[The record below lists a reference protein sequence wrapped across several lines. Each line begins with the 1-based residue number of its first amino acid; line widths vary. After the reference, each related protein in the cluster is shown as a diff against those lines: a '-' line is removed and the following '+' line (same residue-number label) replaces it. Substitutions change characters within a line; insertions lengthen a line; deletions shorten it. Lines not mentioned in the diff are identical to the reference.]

1 MLQLTQYQE
10 KALLALKRY
19 LQLCDDRKDANLAFY
34 EATREFWGTGISY
47 RPVQVA
53 DLSKIP
59 YVCLRLPTGGGK
71 TLLACHT
78 IATVNRE
85 YLRKDNSVV
94 LWLVPS
100 NAIKEQTLNA
110 LKDRNHHYR
119 QALESSLGQ
128 VTVMDIEE
136 ALYLQQSTL
145 TGSTTIIIS
154 TLQAFRVEDKEGRK
168 VYSSAG
174 ALEHHF
180 TKLPPEIE
188 SRLLRSEKGVIS
200 YSLANVLRINRP
212 LVLVDEAHNARTGLS
227 FDTLAHF
234 RPSAIIEFTATPDT
248 KSNPSNVLYS
258 VSAAELKAED
268 MIKLPIRLATK
279 TNWKSTLADAIA
291 QRADLEKRAQIE
303 SQNTGEYIRPLM
315 LLQAQNRSKN
325 QETMDAA
332 FIKSALMEEFKIPE
346 NQIATAT
353 GETRELTDIDLFDR
367 GCEIR
372 FIITVQALKE
382 GWDCA
387 FAYVLCSVNEVHA
400 STSVEQILGRI
411 LRLPHRLPK
420 QDKALNKAYA
430 FITSSRFAETA
441 RSLIDAL
448 VENGFNQQEAQEF
461 ISVCQPDMPDF
472 PLIQTTRRIEPKV
485 ITMQEV
491 PEPGSLSKELRSKI
505 KINTQARTV
514 TVTQCL
520 EPDEEKAFLQHL
532 VMEDSQKYFAEEM
545 QKLRE
550 ESVVLLQS
558 PSERNEIFR
567 VPQLYVK
574 DGDWQLFEEQTLMDH
589 GWELSDFDARLSDA
603 EFADFMREDSELGEI
618 DIGQSGKLK
627 SSFIAELNHEMA
639 LIDVVDASWTEGEV
653 IYSLARNLVYTE
665 LTPDD
670 KEQFIQT
677 LIGDLTSRRNVPL
690 AQLVRKRFIL
700 RKIVDNKIKG
710 CRKDAQGKV
719 FQELLFGNDALEAEV
734 SPERC
739 FSFNPDQ
746 YPARYNC
753 PQSQM
758 FRKHYFPVVG
768 ELDDRGEE
776 FECACF
782 IDGLDEVGSWVR
794 NLERQPSFSFWM
806 QTATDKFYPDFVCQ
820 LKDGRSLVVEYKG
833 GDRWSNDD
841 SKEKRRM
848 GELWAAKSRGQCLFV
863 MPNGFKPEEI
873 AAAIRDSRF
882 KSE

>member
-34 EATREFWGTGISY
+34 EATREFWGTGITY
-47 RPVQVA
+47 RPVQLP
-53 DLSKIP
+53 DLSEIP

-78 IATVNRE
+78 IAAANQE

-100 NAIKEQTLNA
+100 NAIKEQTLKT

-119 QALESSLGQ
+119 QALDSSLGP

-136 ALYLQQSTL
+136 ALYLQQSVL
-145 TGSTTIIIS
+145 AGSTTIIIS

-174 ALEHHF
+174 VLEHHF

-188 SRLLRSEKGVIS
+188 NKLLRSENGVIA

-212 LVLVDEAHNARTGLS
+212 LVIVDEAHNARTTLS
-227 FDTLAHF
+227 FDTLSHF
-234 RPSAIIEFTATPDT
+234 RPSVIIEFTATPDT
-248 KSNPSNVLYS
+248 KGNPSNVLYS

-279 TNWKSTLADAIA
+279 TDWKSTLADAIA
-291 QRADLEKRAQIE
+291 QRADLEQRAQIE
-303 SQNTGEYIRPLM
+303 YQKTGEYIRPLM

-325 QETMDAA
+325 QETMDSD
-332 FIKSALMEEFKIPE
+332 FIKKTLLEEFKVPE
-346 NQIATAT
+346 FQIAVAT

-367 GCEIR
+367 NCEIR
-372 FIITVQALKE
+372 YIITVQALRE
-382 GWDCA
+382 GWDCS

-461 ISVCQPDMPDF
+461 ISVCQPEIPDF
-472 PLIQTTRRIEPKV
+472 PLIQATRRIEPKV
-485 ITMQEV
+485 IVMQEV
-491 PEPGSLSKELRSKI
+491 PDPATLPKELRNKI
-505 KINTQARTV
+505 KIDTQARTV
-514 TVTQCL
+514 TITQYL
-520 EPDEEKAFLQHL
+520 QPEEEKTFAQHL
-532 VMEDSQKYFAEEM
+532 VMEDSQKHFFEEA
-545 QKLRE
+545 QKHRE
-550 ESVVLLQS
+550 ESIALLQS
-558 PSERNEIFR
+558 PSEHNKIFD

-574 DGDWQLFEEQTLMDH
+574 DGDWLELFEEQTLMDQ
-589 GWELSDFDARLSDA
+589 GWELSDFDARLTDA

-618 DIGQSGKLK
+618 DIGQRGMLK
-627 SSFIAELNHEMA
+627 SHFIAELNHEIA
-639 LIDVVDASWTEGEV
+639 LIDFVDASWTEGEV
-653 IYSLARNLVYTE
+653 IYSLARNLFYPE
-665 LTPDD
+665 LTPQD
-670 KEQFIQT
+670 KEQFLQV
-677 LIGDLTSRRNVPL
+677 LIGDLTGRRNIPL

-700 RKIVDNKIKG
+700 RKIIDAKIKS
-710 CRKDAQGKV
+710 CRQNSRDKT
-719 FQELLFGNDALEAEV
+719 FQELLFGNDALELEV

-753 PQSQM
+753 SQSQM
-758 FRKHYFPVVG
+758 FRKHYYPVVG
-768 ELDDRGEE
+768 ELEDKGEE

-782 IDGLDEVGSWVR
+782 IDGLDEVEFWVR
-794 NLERQPSFSFWM
+794 NLERNPSFSFWL
-806 QTATDKFYPDFVCQ
+806 QTSSDKFYPDFVCK
-820 LKDGRSLVVEYKG
+820 LKDGRILVVEHKG
-833 GDRWSNDD
+833 ADRWTNDD
-841 SKEKRRM
+841 SKEKRRI
-848 GELWAAKSRGQCLFV
+848 GELWAAKSHGKCLFA
-863 MPNGFKPEEI
+863 MPSGFKPEEI
-873 AAAIRDSRF
+873 KAAI
-882 KSE
+882 K